1 MVEDNINIK
10 LTDENYMV
18 EDENGVM
25 VPNYDLTM
33 ISFNDGDILKGRV
46 VKIEKDEVL
55 VDIGFKSEG
64 VIPVSEL
71 SIRNSVKPEEILNID
86 DELEIMVLQKEDQ
99 DGRCILSK
107 RRAEVEQNF
116 NRVENI
122 FKSNETI
129 EGEVIECVKGGLIV
143 DIGLRGFLPASLI
156 DVRKTRELISY
167 IGEKCACKIIEV
179 DRNRNNVVLSRK
191 AIIED
196 ERKEQRKEVLDSM
209 EVGQIRKGAIT
220 SIADFGA
227 FVDVDGVDG
236 LVHISELS
244 WNHVKHPSEVVE
256 VNQEV
261 DVEILDIDSE
271 KQRLSLGLK
280 QTQKDPWMEKIKNY
294 SNKDV
299 INGKV
304 TRIVKFGLFVLIEDG
319 LEGLVHISELA
330 DEPVRRPSDVAK
342 IGDELI
348 VRIIDI
354 DFDKRRM
361 AFSVKQVENPVEEG
375 EEEKVPIADKA
386 SSQEEVETS
395 EQAEDD
401 SASEKVEEKE
411 TPLEEKT
418 TEATLE
424 KETTETPSEEETTE
438 APPEEKTAEAPPEK
452 KNEDTGETPDNAEE
466 AKKDDIEQEKEKQ
479 LKEILKELKDEA
491 NLD

>member
-1 MVEDNINIK
+1 MAENNIITE
-10 LTDENYMV
+10 LTDENFMV
-18 EDENGVM
+18 KNDKGEM
-25 VPNYDLTM
+25 VPNYDITM
-33 ISFNDGDILKGRV
+33 INFNDGDIVKGRV

-64 VIPVSEL
+64 VIPISEL
-71 SIRNSVKPEEILNID
+71 SIRNSIKPEKVLKLEDVIEIV
-86 DELEIMVLQKEDQ
+86 VLQKEDQ

-107 RRAEVEQNF
+107 KRAEVEQNF
-116 NRVENI
+116 DRVEKI
-122 FKSNETI
+122 FETNETI
-129 EGEVIECVKGGLIV
+129 DGEIIECVKGGLIV

-156 DVRKTRELISY
+156 DVRKTRELDSY
-167 IGEKCACKIIEV
+167 IGEECTCKIIEV

-196 ERKEQRKEVLDSM
+196 ERREQRKDILDSM
-209 EVGQIRKGAIT
+209 EVGQIRKGSIT

-256 VNQEV
+256 VNQDV
-261 DVEILDIDSE
+261 DVEILDIDRE

-280 QTQKDPWMEKIKNY
+280 QTQKDPWMEKIKEY
-294 SNKDV
+294 SSKDV
-299 INGKV
+299 VNGKV
-304 TRIVKFGLFVLIEDG
+304 TRIVKFGLFVQLEDG

-361 AFSVKQVENPVEEG
+361 AFSVKQVENPIDESVEE
-375 EEEKVPIADKA
+375 
-386 SSQEEVETS
+386 
-395 EQAEDD
+395 
-401 SASEKVEEKE
+401 
-411 TPLEEKT
+411 
-418 TEATLE
+418 EAND
-424 KETTETPSEEETTE
+424 SEES
-438 APPEEKTAEAPPEK
+438 PEEAVQRKRNRTAVKTVLFLRMK
-452 KNEDTGETPDNAEE
+452 KRNRS
-466 AKKDDIEQEKEKQ
+466 KRS
-479 LKEILKELKDEA
+479 
-491 NLD
+491 

>member
-1 MVEDNINIK
+1 MEVYQKNMVEDNINIK
-10 LTDENYMV
+10 LTEENYMI
-18 EDENGVM
+18 ENENGEM

-33 ISFNDGDILKGRV
+33 ISFKDGDILKGRV

-116 NRVENI
+116 DRVENI
-122 FKSNETI
+122 FKNNETI

-191 AIIED
+191 AIIEG

-299 INGKV
+299 VNGKV

-361 AFSVKQVENPVEEG
+361 AFSVKQVENLAEEG
-375 EEEKVPIADKA
+375 EEGKTPVTDEGA
-386 SSQEEVETS
+386 SQEEAETS
-395 EQAEDD
+395 GQVEDD
-401 SASEKVEEKE
+401 SASEKAE
-411 TPLEEKT
+411 EEKT
-418 TEATLE
+418 TDA
-424 KETTETPSEEETTE
+424 PSEEETAEVPPVEE
-438 APPEEKTAEAPPEK
+438 AADAPSEEK
-452 KNEDTGETPDNAEE
+452 NEETGGTPDNAEE
-466 AKKDDIEQEKEKQ
+466 EKKDDPEEEKEKK

-491 NLD
+491 NLDQ

>member
-1 MVEDNINIK
+1 MAENNINTK

-18 EDENGVM
+18 KNDKGEM

-33 ISFNDGDILKGRV
+33 ISFNDGDIVTGRV

-71 SIRNSVKPEEILNID
+71 SIRKSLNPEEILKLD
-86 DELEIMVLQKEDQ
+86 DLIEIVVLQKEDQ

-107 RRAEVEQNF
+107 KRAEVEQNF
-116 NRVENI
+116 DRVEKI
-122 FKSNETI
+122 YESNETI
-129 EGEVIECVKGGLIV
+129 EGEIIECVKGGLIV

-156 DVRKTRELISY
+156 DVRKTRELDSY
-167 IGEKCACKIIEV
+167 IGESCICKIIEV

-191 AIIED
+191 AIIEG
-196 ERKEQRKEVLDSM
+196 ERREQRKEILDSM

-256 VNQEV
+256 VNQDV
-261 DVEILDIDSE
+261 DVEILDIDRE

-280 QTQKDPWMEKIKNY
+280 QTQKDPWLEKIKDY
-294 SNKDV
+294 TNKDV

-304 TRIVKFGLFVLIEDG
+304 TRIVKFGLFVQIEDG

-330 DEPVRRPSDVAK
+330 EEPVRRPSDVAK
-342 IGDELI
+342 IGDELL

-361 AFSVKQVENPVEEG
+361 AFSVKQVENPVEENA
-375 EEEKVPIADKA
+375 EEEAKKPEDKL
-386 SSQEEVETS
+386 EEKESGT
-395 EQAEDD
+395 
-401 SASEKVEEKE
+401 EKVETAEKTAE
-411 TPLEEKT
+411 TPEEI
-418 TEATLE
+418 
-424 KETTETPSEEETTE
+424 
-438 APPEEKTAEAPPEK
+438 PEEKTEEVIEDALEK
-452 KNEDTGETPDNAEE
+452 KDPGSGEDGTVPEN
-466 AKKDDIEQEKEKQ
+466 EKEKQ
-479 LKEILKELKDEA
+479 IKEILKELKDEA
-491 NLD
+491 NLE

>member
-1 MVEDNINIK
+1 VISFLFVYKKRRLFKKNMAEKNNINIE

-25 VPNYDLTM
+25 VPNYELTM
-33 ISFNDGDILKGRV
+33 VNFNDGDVLKGRV

-64 VIPVSEL
+64 VIPVHEL
-71 SIRNSVKPEEILNID
+71 SIRNNVKPEEVLNID
-86 DELEIMVLQKEDQ
+86 DVLEVVVLQKEDQ

-107 RRAEVEQNF
+107 KRAEMEQNF
-116 NRVENI
+116 DRVEKI
-122 FKSNETI
+122 FQDSGTI
-129 EGEVIECVKGGLIV
+129 DGEIIECVKGGLIV

-156 DVRKTRELISY
+156 DIRKTRELDSY
-167 IGEKCACKIIEV
+167 LGEKCTCRVIEV

-196 ERKEQRKEVLDSM
+196 ERREQRQEILESM
-209 EVGQIRKGAIT
+209 EVGQVRKGAIT

-261 DVEILDIDSE
+261 DVEILDIDRE

-294 SNKDV
+294 SNKDI

-304 TRIVKFGLFVLIEDG
+304 TRIVKFGLFVQIEDG

-342 IGDELI
+342 IGDEVI

-361 AFSVKQVENPVEEG
+361 AFSIKQVESP
-375 EEEKVPIADKA
+375 EEE
-386 SSQEEVETS
+386 SSESPDGENTEEVKPENTSHDGDKEEARAGSGETGDTVTEES
-395 EQAEDD
+395 
-401 SASEKVEEKE
+401 EEK
-411 TPLEEKT
+411 
-418 TEATLE
+418 
-424 KETTETPSEEETTE
+424 
-438 APPEEKTAEAPPEK
+438 
-452 KNEDTGETPDNAEE
+452 AEE
-466 AKKDDIEQEKEKQ
+466 PQKEDPGDQDEPDSDEKEKKI
-479 LKEILKELKDEA
+479 KEILKELKDEA
-491 NLD
+491 NLE